1 GRLEVPRVGAGG
13 LAPQLLVAAVYE
25 WPDPRGDWDQPPVW
39 EQVVAPRDVPDG
51 DDQELWRESAGSYA
65 WDLEP
70 ATDPVVPAEAAPFR
84 TAPAAAHVNAAAP
97 RTSRLARSRPKS
109 RERGSTP
116 VGPPLWR
123 TLSRRRLLVGL
134 IAAGAVIL
142 LAALFTI
149 GIAVGSAGGQAEP
162 QAAPAV
168 SDTPADSTPG
178 PTASLPTVGPLPAG
192 TWAWNALLGGECM
205 QPFDSVWAEEFTV
218 VDCATAH
225 SAQLVATAELTDAAF
240 PGQEALAVTVSSLC
254 QAQGVVNIAAAE
266 TYGDVQVAGA
276 FPVTQEQWDA
286 GERSYYCFVNRA
298 GGGELTGSLAGSP
311 AA

>member
-1 GRLEVPRVGAGG
+1 LPARMPMSKSTASRVR
-13 LAPQLLVAAVYE
+13 APAVYE
-25 WPDPRGDWDQPPVW
+25 WPDPRGNWDQPPVW
-39 EQVVAPRDVPDG
+39 EQIVAPRDEPDRDGG
-51 DDQELWRESAGSYA
+51 DEELWRETAGAYA

-70 ATDPVVPAEAAPFR
+70 ASEPAVAAEAAPFR

-97 RTSRLARSRPKS
+97 RTSRSARSRPGS
-109 RERGSTP
+109 RERESAP
-116 VGPPLWR
+116 VGPSLWR
-123 TLSRRRLLVGL
+123 TLSRRRLLIAL

-142 LAALFTI
+142 LAVLFAI
-149 GIAVGSAGGQAEP
+149 GIAVGSAGDQPDP
-162 QAAPAV
+162 QPAPAV
-168 SDTPADSTPG
+168 SETPANATPA
-178 PTASLPTVGPLPAG
+178 PTGALPTVGPLPAG
-192 TWAWNALLGGECM
+192 TWAWRAMLGGECV

-225 SAQLVATAELTDAAF
+225 SAQLVAKAELTDAAF

-254 QAQGVVNIAAAE
+254 QAQGVVNISAAE
-266 TYGDVQVAGA
+266 AYGDVQVSGA

-311 AA
+311 AG